1 MTTADRSIPTVALT
15 AASLAGIGCG
25 WGFVLYRAIFV
36 LFRQPEELPHF
47 LGLAAVLLLLTL
59 TFYQRLEEILLRLLG
74 NETHAVFPSRALWML
89 RWLGLI
95 LIEVLFLLTHHEVD
109 RNLALTIKDLGS
121 AILLAGAITYAWLI
135 GTIHSRTRAARFG
148 LATGFVLGTLYVILV
163 LFVKTKWPFGKILGI
178 AIGNGLTLWGFLGLA
193 GGLVLDRLKSL
204 RPSLT
209 VTIAIVAVV
218 MLGDWL
224 WALPGEIMIPS
235 WPSDLAMLAGWSL
248 GLVLWPT
255 FDQLV
260 TASRQPSVVS

>member
-1 MTTADRSIPTVALT
+1 MTTADRSIATAALT

-36 LFRQPEELPHF
+36 LFREPEELPHF

-59 TFYQRLEEILLRLLG
+59 TLHHRLEEILVRLLG
-74 NETHAVFPSRALWML
+74 TETHAVFPSRALWIL

-95 LIEVLFLLTHHEVD
+95 LLEVLFLLTHHEAD
-109 RNLALTIKDLGS
+109 RNLTLAIKDLGS

-135 GTIHSRTRAARFG
+135 GTRHSRPRAARFG
-148 LATGFVLGTLYVILV
+148 LATGFLLGTLYVILV
-163 LFVKTKWPFGKILGI
+163 LFVKTKWPFVKILSI
-178 AIGNGLTLWGFLGLA
+178 AIGNGLTLWGLLGLA
-193 GGLVLDRLKSL
+193 GGLVLDRLKRL

-209 VTIAIVAVV
+209 VTVAMVAFLL
-218 MLGDWL
+218 LGDWL
-224 WALPGEIMIPS
+224 WALPGETMIPS

-260 TASRQPSVVS
+260 IAGRQSPAIS